1 MMFSQFRQTIID
13 FQPDSVRRVPDRFL
27 LNQEGALSEYYIP
40 FDYLNPQAQ
49 VVVVGITPGYQQ
61 WLNAVTAAQAALL
74 RGDSDEQA
82 LYQAKQHGAF
92 SGAIRR
98 NLTQLLDAIGLAD
111 WLKIDSCAELFT
123 HHLSRVHFTSLF
135 TQPLFVQG
143 KNYNNTP
150 SFRHSALL
158 AESIERGFA
167 QEAQQLPDA
176 LFVPLGPVPTQGI
189 EMLAERQL
197 IDRRRILSGLPH
209 PSGANSE
216 RIHYFLGRKSRDS
229 LSSRTNPQMLD
240 QAREKLCQQMAAL
253 NTVTPP
259 AN

>member
-1 MMFSQFRQTIID
+1 MMFSQFRQAIMD
-13 FQPDSVRRVPDRFL
+13 FQPDVPRQVPDSFL

-49 VVVVGITPGYQQ
+49 VVIVGITPGYQQ
-61 WLNAVTAAQAALL
+61 WLNAVTAAQAAIL

-82 LYQAKQHGAF
+82 LYQAKQQGAF
-92 SGAIRR
+92 SGAIRQ
-98 NLTQLLDAIGLAD
+98 NLSQLLDAIGLAD
-111 WLKIDSCAELFT
+111 WLKIDSCAELF
-123 HHLSRVHFTSLF
+123 HQHLSRVHFTSLF
-135 TQPLFVQG
+135 TQPVFLQG

-150 SFRHSALL
+150 SFRQSALL
-158 AESIERGFA
+158 AASIERGFA
-167 QEAQQLPDA
+167 QEAQRLSDA
-176 LFVPLGPVPTQGI
+176 VFVPLGPVPTQGI

-197 IDRRRILSGLPH
+197 IDRRRVLSGLPH

-240 QAREKLCQQMAAL
+240 QAREKLCQQMTAL
-253 NTVTPP
+253 TPP
-259 AN
+259 TS